1 MSWLVRL
8 YPRSWRKRYGEEMED
23 LVQKMPGRLSVALD
37 LLIGAAIAYRDVIR
51 RERVLSA
58 AGAFLHGVCVAVLLQ
73 AIAFVTLILAGQ
85 GSSDPTDV
93 RLGPLVFATMVGLPQ
108 VIYAQLGE
116 SLQAQA
122 SILALSRAW
131 WPEAVLL
138 TLLVFALAIVLAT
151 PRLLRR
157 LR

>member
-8 YPRSWRKRYGEEMED
+8 YPRSWRRRYGAEMED
-23 LVQKMPGRLSVALD
+23 LVQVMPGRLSVALD

-51 RERVLSA
+51 RDRVLSA
-58 AGAFLHGVCVAVLLQ
+58 AGAYLHGVCVAVLLQ
-73 AIAFVTLILAGQ
+73 AIAFVSLILAGQ

-93 RLGPLVFATMVGLPQ
+93 RLGPLVFASVVGLPQ
-108 VIYAQLGE
+108 VIAAQLGE

-122 SILALSRAW
+122 SILALTRAW
-131 WPEAVLL
+131 LPEAVLL
-138 TLLVFALAIVLAT
+138 TLLVFALAIVIAT